1 MDSDFRAACG
11 SWLCIGFAW
20 FLQYL
25 WVLALFKKL
34 TIGEVIELYV
44 VVVAQLFRRLHTS
57 HPPRCSGT
65 LRPQTPPRVLFHA
78 AGQSQRTISST
89 RPWFVL

>member
-57 HPPRCSGT
+57 HPPRCSG
-65 LRPQTPPRVLFHA
+65 LRHLPESFSMPPDKVKEQFPPQDPGLCFKHV
-78 AGQSQRTISST
+78 
-89 RPWFVL
+89 